1 MPKTFLAYLL
11 VLGSLQALAL
21 TPPKPYVLDSHGKPV
36 YKSPRSI
43 CGAND
48 MLPMFQQSEDMKEMG
63 TPIGIYEALIDGGTG
78 YCTGTLI
85 TKDLFLTAEHCAAE
99 CDDIKVTFGYLKDGR
114 QEDFKCK
121 QIIEKGD
128 GKYENDY
135 FIIRLEG
142 NPGVKW
148 GWYNVSAEPLP
159 ASSKLL
165 MIHHPQ
171 GTPMKVSQE
180 NCSLVAEES
189 GFLRHHCDTQPGSS
203 GSAILLPNYQNPEQT
218 RIVGVHTLGGCDDEE
233 TASNSGPSMRH
244 LVEVSPT
251 LKSLAK

>member
-99 CDDIKVTFGYLKDGR
+99 CDDIKVTFGYLIDGR
-114 QEDFKCK
+114 VVDFKC
-121 QIIEKGD
+121 IMFIE
-128 GKYENDY
+128 
-135 FIIRLEG
+135 
-142 NPGVKW
+142 
-148 GWYNVSAEPLP
+148 
-159 ASSKLL
+159 
-165 MIHHPQ
+165 
-171 GTPMKVSQE
+171 
-180 NCSLVAEES
+180 
-189 GFLRHHCDTQPGSS
+189 
-203 GSAILLPNYQNPEQT
+203 
-218 RIVGVHTLGGCDDEE
+218 
-233 TASNSGPSMRH
+233 
-244 LVEVSPT
+244 
-251 LKSLAK
+251 

>member
-1 MPKTFLAYLL
+1 MPKLFLASCLIF
-11 VLGSLQALAL
+11 GSLQVLASIA
-21 TPPKPYVLDSHGKPV
+21 PKPYVLDSHGKSV
-36 YKSPRSI
+36 YNYPRSI

-48 MLPMFQQSEDMKEMG
+48 MVPMFQQSADMKEMG

-85 TKDLFLTAEHCAAE
+85 TKDLFLTAEHCAAQCE
-99 CDDIKVTFGYLKDGR
+99 DIKVSFGYLKDGR
-114 QEDFKCK
+114 QENFKCK
-121 QIIEKGD
+121 EIVEKGD
-128 GKYENDY
+128 GNYENDY

-159 ASSKLL
+159 NHSQLL
-165 MIHHPQ
+165 IIHHPQ
-171 GTPMKVSQE
+171 GTPMKVSQT
-180 NCSLVAEES
+180 NCSLTEEDS
-189 GFLRHHCDTQPGSS
+189 GFLRHSCDTQPGSS
-203 GSAILLPNYQNPEQT
+203 GSAILLPNYQKPEET
-218 RIVGVHTLGGCDDEE
+218 RIVGVHTLGGCNEEE

-244 LVEVSPT
+244 LVEISPT